1 MSEILRI
8 LIVEDN
14 PADTDFIQ
22 ELLPVTGPVS
32 FQVESVVRLSE
43 ALTRLERKGIDLVL
57 LDLGL
62 PDSQGL
68 QTFHKLREAV
78 PGVPVVVLT
87 GTNDHEMAVRAVRD
101 GAQDYLVKG
110 QVQGHLLVL
119 AARYALERKRTEE
132 ALRQQ
137 TEELRARNQELTRFN
152 RAGVG
157 RELRMIELKQEVNE
171 LCRRLGEP
179 LRHAV
184 NLPQGGGVPSAA
196 HDPAPPGGGGA

>member
-1 MSEILRI
+1 MREILRI

-68 QTFHKLREAV
+68 QTLHHLRHAA
-78 PGVPVVVLT
+78 PDIPVIVLT
-87 GTNDHEMAVRAVRD
+87 GTDDHELVVAAVRE

-110 QVQGHLLVL
+110 QINGSLLAR
-119 AARYALERKRTEE
+119 AARYALERQKAAE

-137 TEELRARNQELTRFN
+137 TEALRTRNHELTLFN
-152 RAGVG
+152 RFAVG
-157 RELRMIELKQEVNE
+157 RELRMVELKQEVNE

-179 LRHAV
+179 PRHAV
-184 NLPQGGGVPSAA
+184 NLPQDGRVPSAA
-196 HDPAPPGGGGA
+196 PDPAPPGGGGA